1 MSLWVASS
9 VPTRLAFLV
18 LVERGL
24 SSGVE
29 RLLDDACAC
38 LEGRSASTAV
48 LPRFDCGDP
57 LQTEVGRV
65 IVV

>member
-1 MSLWVASS
+1 MCQLMSLWVASS
-9 VPTRLAFLV
+9 VPTCLAFLV

-48 LPRFDCGDP
+48 LH
-57 LQTEVGRV
+57 VS
-65 IVV
+65 IVETRSRRRWVV